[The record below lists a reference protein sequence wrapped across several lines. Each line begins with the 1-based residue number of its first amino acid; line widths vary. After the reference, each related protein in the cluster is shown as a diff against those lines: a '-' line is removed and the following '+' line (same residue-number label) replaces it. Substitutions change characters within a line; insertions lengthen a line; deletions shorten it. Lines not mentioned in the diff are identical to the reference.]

1 MGRSLESSRRIF
13 RKYLSAEA
21 SSVDEVRDDLWNTK
35 INSAKYMGAE
45 EKYRTAILEQYKIY
59 VEMADRVS
67 ARRALANTFFD
78 PEHRHFRPGRRCME
92 GRNYW
97 EYGASSDPAHRAHRS
112 VRCVVLDS
120 SVIP

>member
-21 SSVDEVRDDLWNTK
+21 SSVDEVRDDLWNTE
-35 INSAKYMGAE
+35 INSAKYVGAE

-67 ARRALANTFFD
+67 ARRALANTFF
-78 PEHRHFRPGRRCME
+78 
-92 GRNYW
+92 
-97 EYGASSDPAHRAHRS
+97 
-112 VRCVVLDS
+112 
-120 SVIP
+120 